1 MRISLAEGK
10 KCYQEVRLGLGQH
23 KAPLVYSY
31 SWPDSRDAASLE
43 QTTKVLQQRVLSYSC
58 CHEGGR
64 DPAAPLGSRGLDK
77 THLRQPWRQ
86 VGRRETLDEEEDDAA
101 EEEICLGFFTLVKG
115 AYL

>member
-1 MRISLAEGK
+1 M
-10 KCYQEVRLGLGQH
+10 
-23 KAPLVYSY
+23 
-31 SWPDSRDAASLE
+31 
-43 QTTKVLQQRVLSYSC
+43 TKVLQQRMLSYSC

-64 DPAAPLGSRGLDK
+64 DPAAPSGSRGLDE

-101 EEEICLGFFTLVKG
+101 EEEIYLGFFTLVKG